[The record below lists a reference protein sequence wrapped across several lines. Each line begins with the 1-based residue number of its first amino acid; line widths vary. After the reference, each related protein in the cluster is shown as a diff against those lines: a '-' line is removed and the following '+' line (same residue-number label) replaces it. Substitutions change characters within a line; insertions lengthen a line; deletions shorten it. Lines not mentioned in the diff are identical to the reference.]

1 LLADDGIQSMIIKGP
16 VLSLLAFGDPTLRES
31 QDIDLVI
38 DPARLLDV
46 DQLITQAGYRRITPK
61 VELTLFQYKVYQRW
75 RCQFC
80 YYLDALDLFLEVHW
94 RLTSNS
100 LLMPPDVRMLCSTQQ
115 IPVGGASFN
124 TLADEE
130 LFLYLCVHGS
140 VHVWFRLKWLADVAA
155 LLQRLR
161 PEDVDRIAS
170 RAQTLGLNRPF
181 RVALILAH
189 GLMASPVPS
198 DVLAKARADRATRKL
213 VLAGCRALNWNGLP
227 REPSDTPWFNTWLSW
242 HAFRLKPELRYRL
255 RELQGQM
262 CSPEDWA
269 RVRLPEQLFFLYLP
283 LRPLS
288 WIMRKIHHF
297 IGR

>member
-1 LLADDGIQSMIIKGP
+1 MIIKGP
-16 VLSLLAFGDPTLRES
+16 VLSRLAFGDPTMREN

-46 DQLITQAGYRRITPK
+46 DRLIVQAGYRRITPE

-75 RCQFC
+75 RCQFR
-80 YYLDALDLFLEVHW
+80 YYLDSLDLFLEAHW

-100 LLMPPDVRMLCSTQQ
+100 LLMPPDPTMLCSRSQQ
-115 IPVGGASFN
+115 VPVGGATFN
-124 TLADEE
+124 TLVDEE
-130 LFLYLCVHGS
+130 LFLYLCVHGG
-140 VHVWFRLKWLADVAA
+140 VHIWFRLKWLADVAA

-161 PEDVDRIAS
+161 PGIIERIAS

-181 RVALILAH
+181 HLALNLAH
-189 GLMASPVPS
+189 GLMAAPVPS
-198 DVLAKARADRATRKL
+198 EVLAKVRGDRTTRKL
-213 VLAGCRALNWNGLP
+213 VISGCRALNWRGSP
-227 REPSDTPWFNTWLSW
+227 GEPSETRWFNTWLSW

-288 WIMRKIHHF
+288 WAMRKIQHLVS
-297 IGR
+297 R